1 MRPSGDLFIV
11 SSPSGAGKT
20 TIIRRILGD
29 PAFAG
34 SIHFSVSHT
43 TRAPRPGEVHGREYF
58 FVSTEEFESLAA
70 RDGFLEHAVY
80 DGNRYGTSRGEV
92 EARLAAGIDVLL
104 DIDVQGARQVK
115 SRMPDAVK
123 VFVFP
128 PSRQVLETRLRT
140 RGHNT
145 PESIARRLE
154 AAARE
159 MGEFGEYNYAIIND
173 VLDTAVDELRS
184 IVVAQRARSR
194 RRQERLEAILRTFPA

>member
-20 TIIRRILGD
+20 TIIRRILDD

-128 PSRQVLETRLRT
+128 PSREVLETRLRT

-145 PESIARRLE
+145 PESISRRLE

-159 MGEFGEYNYAIIND
+159 MGEFGEYYYAIINV

>member
-128 PSRQVLETRLRT
+128 PSREVLETRLRT

-145 PESIARRLE
+145 PESISRRLE